1 MPIDPLFDHLLAHG
15 LVGADDLHRAVQH
28 ADAAGGS
35 LAAALLDLG
44 LLDERGLAAAQASQ
58 AGVDFTDLTATPVD
72 PRAAQHLT
80 GADAARL
87 RALPVAVRNGAL
99 VVAVAGAGSLEQ
111 ADEVARLTGRP
122 AIPVVAVPS
131 ALDGAID
138 RYLRATA
145 GDPVPP
151 GIAAAGPPDQAAP
164 AAGAI
169 PREALPPPGG
179 APAGGQAGG
188 VALVEA
194 PSGLQPSRGPARLRG
209 QEPETRVSISELLE
223 KVLEL
228 GASDLHLT
236 SGARPALRVHGSLQQ
251 LEDYPVLVPNEVQAM
266 VYAILTQKQRERLES
281 ELELDSAHNLPGQA
295 RFRLNVYFQRDSVG
309 AAFRLIPFDIKPL
322 EALGIPPQVGNL
334 AHLPRGF
341 VLVTGPTG
349 SGKSTTLAA
358 LVDQANRER
367 SEHIMTVEDPI
378 EFLHTHKKCL
388 VNQREVGEDTK
399 SFANALKHV
408 LRQDPDII
416 LVGELR
422 DLETISIALTAA
434 ETGHLVFATLHTQ
447 DAPQTIDR
455 IIDVFPTNQQ
465 QQVRVQLAGS
475 LQGVVCQ
482 QLLPTADGTGRVV
495 ATEVMMAT
503 PAIRNL
509 IREGKTHQVYSAMQA
524 GARHGMQTMDQYLAE
539 LVKRHRITYDL
550 ALERC
555 HHVEDFNRLCGR

>member
-15 LVGADDLHRAVQH
+15 LVGADDLHRAVAHQ
-28 ADAAGGS
+28 DVGGTS
-35 LAAALLDLG
+35 LSQALLDLG
-44 LLDERGLAAAQASQ
+44 LLDERGLTAAQATQ
-58 AGVDFTDLTATPVD
+58 AGVDFADLAARPAD
-72 PRAAQHLT
+72 ARAAQSLP
-80 GADAARL
+80 ANEAARL
-87 RALPVAVRNGAL
+87 RALPVALRDGAL
-99 VVAVAGAGSLEQ
+99 VVAVAEPGELERV
-111 ADEVARLTGRP
+111 DEVAQLTGRR
-122 AIPVVAVPS
+122 AIPAL
-131 ALDGAID
+131 AARTDLDGAIE
-138 RYLRATA
+138 RYVRATES
-145 GDPVPP
+145 GN
-151 GIAAAGPPDQAAP
+151 GAADSSDQAAP

-169 PREALPPPGG
+169 PAASLPPAPGNG
-179 APAGGQAGG
+179 AAPLEAAPAARP
-188 VALVEA
+188 AA
-194 PSGLQPSRGPARLRG
+194 ATPRMRGE
-209 QEPETRVSISELLE
+209 EPTTRVAVAELLE

-236 SGARPALRVHGSLQQ
+236 SGARPTVRIHGRLTQ

-281 ELELDSAHNLPGQA
+281 ELELDSAHNLPGRA

-334 AHLPRGF
+334 AHLARGF

-378 EFLHTHKKCL
+378 EFLHAHKSCL
-388 VNQREVGEDTK
+388 VNQREVGEDTR

-482 QLLPTADGTGRVV
+482 QLLPTADGAGRVV
-495 ATEVMMAT
+495 GTEVMMAT

-524 GARHGMQTMDQYLAE
+524 GAKHGMQTMDQCLAD

-555 HHVEDFNRLCGR
+555 HHVEDFSRLCGR